1 MFLLIDSHVH
11 IYPEYDI
18 NALLNAFCA
27 RIRAAEAPIGV
38 LMLAER
44 EGTDVF
50 ADWAAG
56 RRLPDG
62 YASTQ
67 SDETAIILR
76 KDQTPDVIVIAGR
89 QIACAERVEILA
101 LATRTTFRDGE
112 PAHEVLKQARTAGAL
127 PVLAWGVGKWLF
139 SRAKVIDALLDASR
153 QQQLFIADPS
163 LRPVFWPTPR
173 LMRKA
178 ISHGHRILAG
188 SDPLP
193 PNSEA
198 TRVGQ
203 YADLAHTTALDFN
216 APLTS
221 QIISILAGQ
230 PMQPIGQRAS
240 LAEFILRMVGG
251 KSK

>member
-1 MFLLIDSHVH
+1 MTLLIDAHVH
-11 IYPEYDI
+11 IYPEYDT
-18 NALLNAFCA
+18 NALLHAFHT
-27 RIRAAEAPIGV
+27 RIQASEASAGV
-38 LMLAER
+38 MMLAER

-62 YASTQ
+62 YASVQ

-76 KDQTPDVIVIAGR
+76 HDHAPDVIVIAGR

-101 LATRTTFRDGE
+101 LATRTTFRDGT
-112 PAHEVLKQARTAGAL
+112 PAHEVLEQTRAAGAL

-153 QQQLFIADPS
+153 DQRLFIADPS
-163 LRPVFWPTPR
+163 LRPVFWPTPL

-188 SDPLP
+188 SDPLSP
-193 PNSEA
+193 KSEE

-216 APLTS
+216 APLTP
-221 QIISILAGQ
+221 QITSILTDHPLQ
-230 PMQPIGQRAS
+230 PVGHRAS
-240 LAEFILRMVGG
+240 LPEFIQRMIGR
-251 KSK
+251 